1 MLLTGSAEYITKECV
16 QGEQDTEL
24 ADYVRHVMSET
35 RLSYRDVEEL
45 AARKGHHIS
54 NGYIS
59 KIVSGAAQN
68 ISVDKLRALA
78 AGLNRPEEE
87 VFAVARGGRTE
98 DKIKDA
104 LASAMFF
111 KYAQLEESD
120 KEKLATLLRALDREI
135 EDMLQKK
142 KK

>member
-1 MLLTGSAEYITKECV
+1 MNKSESLS
-16 QGEQDTEL
+16 
-24 ADYVRHVMSET
+24 DYVLRVIAESGLTQTE
-35 RLSYRDVEEL
+35 VEKR
-45 AARKGHHIS
+45 AKQKGFSIAQ
-54 NGYIS
+54 NYIS
-59 KIVSGAAQN
+59 KIISGAAQN

>member
-1 MLLTGSAEYITKECV
+1 MLSDYILKVLQDDEISYQDVVRRAE
-16 QGEQDTEL
+16 
-24 ADYVRHVMSET
+24 
-35 RLSYRDVEEL
+35 
-45 AARKGHHIS
+45 RKGYKITHS
-54 NGYIS
+54 YIS
-59 KIVSGAAQN
+59 KIISGAAQN

-98 DKIKDA
+98 DKIQDA

-111 KYAQLEESD
+111 KYAQLPEED
-120 KEKLATLLRALDREI
+120 KEALATLLRALDREI
-135 EDMLQKK
+135 EERLQKK

>member
-1 MLLTGSAEYITKECV
+1 MHS
-16 QGEQDTEL
+16 EQDEDL
-24 ADYVRHVMSET
+24 ADYVRRVMSET
-35 RLSYRDVEEL
+35 RLSYRDVEEA
-45 AARKGHHIS
+45 AARKNQHIS
-54 NGYIS
+54 NGYVS

-68 ISVDKLRALA
+68 ISIDKLRALA

-111 KYAQLEESD
+111 KYAQLGEED
-120 KEKLATLLRALDREI
+120 KEALATLLRALDREI
-135 EDMLQKK
+135 EERLQKK